1 MTCGGECIHASL
13 HVCREKSVHTCSAR
27 LCAHVAAS
35 VPEVLN
41 PSVTHIQQRGNWARE
56 LPKECRI
63 VGEGEL
69 EQQVIKVFT
78 EVHTSLSAGRKASA
92 TLGGE

>member
-1 MTCGGECIHASL
+1 MCG
-13 HVCREKSVHTCSAR
+13 EKSVHMCGACKCAR
-27 LCAHVAAS
+27 VAAS

-41 PSVTHIQQRGNWARE
+41 PSVTHIPQRGNWARE
-56 LPKECRI
+56 LSKECSI

-78 EVHTSLSAGRKASA
+78 EVHTSLSAGWKASA

>member
-1 MTCGGECIHASL
+1 M
-13 HVCREKSVHTCSAR
+13 CRGKSVHTCSAC
-27 LCAHVAAS
+27 LCARVAAS

-56 LPKECRI
+56 PPKECRI
-63 VGEGEL
+63 AGEGA
-69 EQQVIKVFT
+69 QVIKVFT
-78 EVHTSLSAGRKASA
+78 EVHTSLSAGWKASA